1 MGKTNAV
8 RILEQQKIPFTLVDY
23 EVDESDLSAVAVASK
38 MGLPIDQIFKT
49 LVLRSSSHEIFVC
62 IIPGACELDLKKAA
76 AAAGFKKADLIPVK
90 EILPLTG
97 YIRGGCSP
105 IGMKKAYP
113 SYLDE
118 TGMLYDDIYVSAG
131 VRGTQVNIKP
141 EDLTGLTGCVVCDLV

>member
-8 RILEQQKIPFTLVDY
+8 RILEQQKITFELIEY
-23 EVDESDLSAVAVASK
+23 EVDESDLSAIAVAAK
-38 MGLPIDQIFKT
+38 TGLPVDRIFKT
-49 LVLRSSSHEIFVC
+49 LVIRSSTGEIFVC

-76 AAAGFKKADLIPVK
+76 AAAGFKKADLIPMK

-113 SYLDE
+113 IYMDE
-118 TGMLYDDIYVSAG
+118 TSTLYDSIYISAG
-131 VRGTQVNIKP
+131 VRGTQVNINP
-141 EDLTGLTGCVVCDLV
+141 ADLTGLTGCVICDLV